1 MKDYSRGTT
10 AVKGPWQALF
20 VDRHQRGFILFS
32 NMLPKILLSEKPKAA
47 PALFGLIIIL
57 GTFFIFYLDLITRNL
72 IAFDVFYFPSI
83 MLTTWYLRDRS
94 GFLMVIFTAFLW
106 SLARMDAEFSIGM
119 RTLLLDGAVHLSTF
133 TLVFW
138 LTHLVHEKAMLLE
151 SVSKE
156 LVRSNQELELF
167 AAKAAHDLQSPLATI
182 LGFAELLRDKYQ
194 DSDGETKDFTDRI
207 IGTVNRTIIFIKAL
221 LNYANVKKA
230 EAPQPPLELEKV
242 VKEVIGDFHF
252 LILQKKA
259 EVICDPLPV
268 LSINPGLAGL
278 LFQNLIGNALKYCER
293 EPRIHISAVRKGKE
307 WLFSIQDNGIGIPE
321 GFQERVFLMFEK
333 LATRQKYPGSGI
345 GLATCQKIV
354 ERYGGRIWVESS
366 LKSGSSVDVQ
376 NGAAEKSGA
385 GSTFFFT
392 LPAV

>member
-1 MKDYSRGTT
+1 MTLIKGMKDYSRGTT

-156 LVRSNQELELF
+156 LVRSNHSLRRRPMIF
-167 AAKAAHDLQSPLATI
+167 NPLWRP
-182 LGFAELLRDKYQ
+182 FWVLRN
-194 DSDGETKDFTDRI
+194 F
-207 IGTVNRTIIFIKAL
+207 
-221 LNYANVKKA
+221 
-230 EAPQPPLELEKV
+230 
-242 VKEVIGDFHF
+242 
-252 LILQKKA
+252 
-259 EVICDPLPV
+259 
-268 LSINPGLAGL
+268 
-278 LFQNLIGNALKYCER
+278 
-293 EPRIHISAVRKGKE
+293 
-307 WLFSIQDNGIGIPE
+307 
-321 GFQERVFLMFEK
+321 
-333 LATRQKYPGSGI
+333 
-345 GLATCQKIV
+345 
-354 ERYGGRIWVESS
+354 
-366 LKSGSSVDVQ
+366 
-376 NGAAEKSGA
+376 
-385 GSTFFFT
+385 
-392 LPAV
+392 